1 MKLFF
6 FKRAI
11 QDMLNNR
18 FLNTVTVITIALSVL
33 IVSAFALFFTNA
45 NELLDTWKKGIRALV
60 YLDPSANDANRL
72 DLKYNIQKL
81 EGVQEARF
89 ISRKDALAQM
99 KVQMGRQAS
108 LLEGLESNPLP
119 DAFEVRLKPE
129 SQTMAEIE
137 HLSRAIEALPHIE
150 KVEYGQ
156 QWIGKFTSIINVFK
170 FVGYAMGGL
179 FLVATLFI
187 VANTVRLVLYS
198 RQEEIAIMRL
208 VGATDRFI
216 KIPFY
221 IQGLALGGV
230 GGMIGMCGL
239 YIAFHFISQKFHNSL
254 SAELLDMHFLN
265 LEIIAAIVAGSM
277 LVGWV
282 GCFVS
287 LKQFLKS

>member
-6 FKRAI
+6 FKRAL
-11 QDMLNNR
+11 QDILDNR

-33 IVSAFALFFTNA
+33 IVSSFALFFTNA

-60 YLDPSANDANRL
+60 YLDPSANEANRL
-72 DLKYNIQKL
+72 DLKYNIQQL
-81 EGVQEARF
+81 EGVSEARF
-89 ISRKDALAQM
+89 ISRKDALDQM
-99 KVQMGRQAS
+99 RVQMGRQAS

-129 SQTMAEIE
+129 SQTMADIE
-137 HLSRAIEALPHIE
+137 RLSSAIEALPHIN

-216 KIPFY
+216 KFPFY

-230 GGMIGMCGL
+230 GGMIGMSGL
-239 YIAFHFISQKFHNSL
+239 YIAFYFISQKFHNSL
-254 SAELLDMHFLN
+254 SAELLEMHFLN

>member
-11 QDMLNNR
+11 QDILNNR

-33 IVSAFALFFTNA
+33 IVSSFALFFTNA

-60 YLDPSANDANRL
+60 YLDPSADDANRL
-72 DLKYNIQKL
+72 DLKYNIQQL
-81 EGVQEARF
+81 EGVSEARF
-89 ISRKDALAQM
+89 ISRKDALDQM
-99 KVQMGRQAS
+99 RVQMGRQAS

-129 SQTMAEIE
+129 SQTMAGIE
-137 HLSRAIEALPHIE
+137 RLSKAIEALPHID

-156 QWIGKFTSIINVFK
+156 QWIGKFTSLINVFK

-179 FLVATLFI
+179 FLGATLFI

-216 KIPFY
+216 KLPFY

-230 GGMIGMCGL
+230 GGMIGMTGL

-254 SAELLDMHFLN
+254 SAELMDMHFLN
-265 LEIIAAIVAGSM
+265 LGTIAAFVAGSM

-282 GCFVS
+282 GCYLS
-287 LKQFLKS
+287 LKQFLKA

>member
-11 QDMLNNR
+11 QDILNNR

-33 IVSAFALFFTNA
+33 IVSSFALFFSNA
-45 NELLDTWKKGIRALV
+45 NELLDTWKNGIRALV
-60 YLDPSANDANRL
+60 YLDPDANDANRL

-81 EGVQEARF
+81 EGVSEARF
-89 ISRKDALAQM
+89 ISRKEALAQM

-108 LLEGLESNPLP
+108 LLEGLEQNPLP

-129 SQTMAEIE
+129 SQTMAGIE
-137 HLSRAIEALPHIE
+137 KLSRAIEALPHID

-198 RQEEIAIMRL
+198 RQEEITIMRL

-216 KIPFY
+216 KTPFY
-221 IQGLALGGV
+221 IQGMALGGL
-230 GGMIGMCGL
+230 GGIIGMSGL
-239 YIAFHFISQKFHNSL
+239 YIAFEFISEKFHNSL
-254 SAELLDMHFLN
+254 SAELLDMHFLS
-265 LEIIAAIVAGSM
+265 LEMITGIIVGSM
-277 LVGWV
+277 LIGWV
-282 GCFVS
+282 GCYVS
-287 LKQFLKS
+287 LKQFLKA

>member
-6 FKRAI
+6 FKRAL
-11 QDMLNNR
+11 QDILNNR

-33 IVSAFALFFTNA
+33 IVSSFALFFTNA

-60 YLDPSANDANRL
+60 YLDPSANEANRL
-72 DLKYNIQKL
+72 DLKYNIQQL
-81 EGVQEARF
+81 EGVSEARF
-89 ISRKDALAQM
+89 ISRKDALDQM
-99 KVQMGRQAS
+99 RVQMGRQAS

-129 SQTMAEIE
+129 SQTMADIE
-137 HLSRAIEALPHIE
+137 RLSRAIEALPHID

-216 KIPFY
+216 KFPFY

-230 GGMIGMCGL
+230 GGMIGMSGL
-239 YIAFHFISQKFHNSL
+239 YIAFYFISQKFHNSL

>member
-6 FKRAI
+6 FKRAL
-11 QDMLNNR
+11 QDILDNR

-33 IVSAFALFFTNA
+33 IVSSFALFFTNA

-60 YLDPSANDANRL
+60 YLDPSANEANRL
-72 DLKYNIQKL
+72 DLKYNIQQL
-81 EGVQEARF
+81 EGVSEARF
-89 ISRKDALAQM
+89 ISRKDALDQM
-99 KVQMGRQAS
+99 RVQMGRQAS

-129 SQTMAEIE
+129 SQTMADIE
-137 HLSRAIEALPHIE
+137 RLSRAIEALPHID

-216 KIPFY
+216 KFPFY

-230 GGMIGMCGL
+230 GGMIGMSGL
-239 YIAFHFISQKFHNSL
+239 YIAFYFISQKFHNSL
-254 SAELLDMHFLN
+254 SAELLEMHFLN

>member
-11 QDMLNNR
+11 QDILNNR
-18 FLNTVTVITIALSVL
+18 FLNTVTLITISLSVL
-33 IVSAFALFFTNA
+33 IVSSFALFFNNT

-60 YLDPSANDANRL
+60 YLNPDADDANRL
-72 DLKYNIQKL
+72 DLKYNIQNL
-81 EGVQEARF
+81 EGVSEARF
-89 ISRKDALAQM
+89 ISRKEALAQM

-129 SQTMAEIE
+129 SQTIAEIE
-137 HLSRAIEALPHIE
+137 RLSKAIEALPHID

-156 QWIGKFTSIINVFK
+156 QWIGKFTSIINAFK
-170 FVGYAMGGL
+170 FVGSAMGGL

-216 KIPFY
+216 KTPFY
-221 IQGLALGGV
+221 IQGMALGGL
-230 GGMIGMCGL
+230 GGIIGMAGL
-239 YIAFHFISQKFHNSL
+239 YIAFHFISEKFHNSL
-254 SAELLDMHFLN
+254 SAELLDIHFLS
-265 LEIIAAIVAGSM
+265 LEMIAGFIAGSM
-277 LVGWV
+277 LIGWI
-282 GCFVS
+282 GCYVS
-287 LKQFLKS
+287 LKQFLKA

>member
-6 FKRAI
+6 FKRAV
-11 QDMLNNR
+11 QDILNNR

-81 EGVQEARF
+81 EGVKEARF

-99 KVQMGRQAS
+99 KIQMGRQAS

-137 HLSRAIEALPHIE
+137 RLSRAIEALPHID

-230 GGMIGMCGL
+230 GGMIGMVGI
-239 YIAFHFISQKFHNSL
+239 YIAFHFISQKFHSSL

-265 LEIIAAIVAGSM
+265 LEIIAAIVTGSM

-282 GCFVS
+282 GCYVS
-287 LKQFLKS
+287 LKQFLKV

>member
-6 FKRAI
+6 VKRAV
-11 QDMLNNR
+11 QDISNNR

-72 DLKYNIQKL
+72 DLKYNIQQL
-81 EGVQEARF
+81 AGVSEARF
-89 ISRKDALAQM
+89 ISREDALAQM

-137 HLSRAIEALPHIE
+137 RLSRAIEALPHID

-179 FLVATLFI
+179 FLVATLLI

-216 KIPFY
+216 KLPFY

-230 GGMIGMCGL
+230 GGMIGMAGL
-239 YIAFHFISQKFHNSL
+239 YLAFYFISQKFHNSL

-265 LEIIAAIVAGSM
+265 LEIIVAIVAGSM

-282 GCFVS
+282 GCYVS

>member
-6 FKRAI
+6 LKRAI
-11 QDMLNNR
+11 QDILNNR

-99 KVQMGRQAS
+99 KVQMGRQSS

-129 SQTMAEIE
+129 SQNMAEIE
-137 HLSRAIEALPHIE
+137 RLSRAIEALPHID

-230 GGMIGMCGL
+230 GGMIGMFGL

>member
-11 QDMLNNR
+11 QDILNNR

-33 IVSAFALFFTNA
+33 IVSSFALFFNNA
-45 NELLDTWKKGIRALV
+45 NELLDTWKNGIRALV
-60 YLDPSANDANRL
+60 YLDPDSNAANRL

-81 EGVQEARF
+81 EGVSEARF
-89 ISRKDALAQM
+89 ISRKEALEQM

-108 LLEGLESNPLP
+108 LLEGLEQNPLP
-119 DAFEVRLKPE
+119 DAFEVRLKPA

-137 HLSRAIEALPHIE
+137 KLSRAIEALPHID
-150 KVEYGQ
+150 KVEYGR

-170 FVGYAMGGL
+170 FVGYAMGSL

-216 KIPFY
+216 KTPFY
-221 IQGLALGGV
+221 IQGMALGGL
-230 GGMIGMCGL
+230 GGVIGMSGL
-239 YIAFHFISQKFHNSL
+239 YAAFQFISEKFHNTL
-254 SAELLDMHFLN
+254 STELLDMHFLS
-265 LEIIAAIVAGSM
+265 LEMVAGIIVGSM
-277 LVGWV
+277 LIGWV
-282 GCFVS
+282 GCYVS
-287 LKQFLKS
+287 LKQFLKA

>member
-6 FKRAI
+6 FKRAVR
-11 QDMLNNR
+11 DMLNNR

-33 IVSAFALFFTNA
+33 IVSSFALFFTNA
-45 NELLDTWKKGIRALV
+45 NELLDTWKRGIRALV

-72 DLKYNIQKL
+72 DLKYNIQQL
-81 EGVQEARF
+81 EGVSEARF
-89 ISRKDALAQM
+89 ISREDALAQM
-99 KVQMGRQAS
+99 KDHMGRQAS

-119 DAFEVRLKPE
+119 NAFEVRLKPE

-137 HLSRAIEALPHIE
+137 RLARALEALPHIGQ
-150 KVEYGQ
+150 VEYGQ
-156 QWIGKFTSIINVFK
+156 QWIGKFTSIISVFK

-179 FLVATLFI
+179 FILATLFI
-187 VANTVRLVLYS
+187 IANTVRLVLYS

-221 IQGLALGGV
+221 IQGLALGAL
-230 GGMIGMCGL
+230 GGIIGMSGL
-239 YIAFHFISQKFHNSL
+239 SIAFFYITQKFRNSL

-265 LEIIAAIVAGSM
+265 PAMIAAIIVGST

-282 GCFVS
+282 GCYVS
-287 LKQFLKS
+287 LKQFLKA

>member
-6 FKRAI
+6 FQKAL
-11 QDMLNNR
+11 QDILNNR
-18 FLNTVTVITIALSVL
+18 FLNTVTVTTIALSVL
-33 IVSAFALFFTNA
+33 IVSSFALFFYNA

-60 YLDPSANDANRL
+60 YLDPAADDANRL

-81 EGVQEARF
+81 AGVSEARF
-89 ISRKDALAQM
+89 ISRKEAMAQM

-137 HLSRAIEALPHIE
+137 RLSKAIEALPHIG

-156 QWIGKFTSIINVFK
+156 QWIEKFISIINVFK
-170 FVGYAMGGL
+170 FVGYTMGGL

-208 VGATDRFI
+208 VGATDKFI
-216 KIPFY
+216 KTPFY
-221 IQGLALGGV
+221 IQGMALGGL
-230 GGMIGMCGL
+230 GGMIGIAGL
-239 YIAFHFISQKFHNSL
+239 FIAFHFISEKFHSSL
-254 SAELLDMHFLN
+254 SAGLLDIHFLG
-265 LEIIAAIVAGSM
+265 LEMIAGFIAGSM
-277 LVGWV
+277 FIGWV
-282 GCFVS
+282 GCYVS
-287 LKQFLKS
+287 LKQFLKA

>member
-1 MKLFF
+1 M
-6 FKRAI
+6 
-11 QDMLNNR
+11 
-18 FLNTVTVITIALSVL
+18 TVITIALSVL
-33 IVSAFALFFTNA
+33 IVSSFALFFNNA

-60 YLDPSANDANRL
+60 YLDPDTTDANRL

-81 EGVQEARF
+81 EGVSEARF
-89 ISRKDALAQM
+89 ISRKEALAQM
-99 KVQMGRQAS
+99 KVQMGRQSS
-108 LLEGLESNPLP
+108 LLEGLEPNPLP

-137 HLSRAIEALPHIE
+137 KLSRAIEALPHID

-170 FVGYAMGGL
+170 FVGYAMGSL

-216 KIPFY
+216 KTPFY
-221 IQGLALGGV
+221 HPGHGPGRPGGHYRDVRTLYRLSVHLRKVSQQPFGRTAGHALSQPGNYCRHYCRQHADRV
-230 GGMIGMCGL
+230 GR
-239 YIAFHFISQKFHNSL
+239 
-254 SAELLDMHFLN
+254 LL
-265 LEIIAAIVAGSM
+265 
-277 LVGWV
+277 
-282 GCFVS
+282 CFPETVS
-287 LKQFLKS
+287 

>member
-6 FKRAI
+6 LKRAV

-18 FLNTVTVITIALSVL
+18 FLNTVTVVTIALSVL
-33 IVSAFALFFTNA
+33 IVSSFALFFTNA

-60 YLDPSANDANRL
+60 YLSPSADDANRL

-81 EGVQEARF
+81 EGVEEARF
-89 ISRKDALAQM
+89 ISRKEALDQM

-108 LLEGLESNPLP
+108 LLEGLASNPLP

-137 HLSRAIEALPHIE
+137 RLSKALEALPHIA

-156 QWIGKFTSIINVFK
+156 QWIGKFTSIINVFEL
-170 FVGYAMGGL
+170 VGYGMGGL
-179 FLVATLFI
+179 FLVATLLI

-198 RQEEIAIMRL
+198 RQEEITIMRL

-216 KIPFY
+216 KFPFY
-221 IQGLALGGV
+221 IQGLALGGI
-230 GGMIGMCGL
+230 GGIIGMSGL
-239 YIAFHFISQKFHNSL
+239 YIAFHFFSKKFHNSL
-254 SAELLDMHFLN
+254 SAELLDMHFLS
-265 LEIIAAIVAGSM
+265 LEMIAAIIFGSM
-277 LVGWV
+277 LIGWV

-287 LKQFLKS
+287 LKQFLKA

>member
-11 QDMLNNR
+11 QDILNNR

-33 IVSAFALFFTNA
+33 IVSSFALFFTNA

-60 YLDPSANDANRL
+60 YLDPSADDANRL

-81 EGVQEARF
+81 EGVSEARF
-89 ISRKDALAQM
+89 ISRKEALAQM
-99 KVQMGRQAS
+99 TVQMGRQAS
-108 LLEGLESNPLP
+108 LLEGLASNPLP

-137 HLSRAIEALPHIE
+137 KLAKAIEALPHIGQ
-150 KVEYGQ
+150 VEYGQ

-170 FVGYAMGGL
+170 FVSSAMGSL

-187 VANTVRLVLYS
+187 VANTIRLVLYS

-216 KIPFY
+216 KAPFY
-221 IQGLALGGV
+221 IQGLALGGL
-230 GGMIGMCGL
+230 GGIIGMSGL
-239 YIAFHFISQKFHNSL
+239 YLAFRLISEKFHHSL
-254 SAELLDMHFLN
+254 SAELLEIHFLS
-265 LEIIAAIVAGSM
+265 LEMAAGIIAGSM

-282 GCFVS
+282 GCYVS
-287 LKQFLKS
+287 LKQFLKA

>member
-6 FKRAI
+6 LKRAV
-11 QDMLNNR
+11 QDILNNR
-18 FLNTVTVITIALSVL
+18 FLNTVTVVTIALSVL
-33 IVSAFALFFTNA
+33 IVSSFALFFTNA

-60 YLDPSANDANRL
+60 YLDPSADDANRL

-81 EGVQEARF
+81 EGVEEARF
-89 ISRKDALAQM
+89 ISRKEALAQM

-108 LLEGLESNPLP
+108 LLEGLASNPLP

-137 HLSRAIEALPHIE
+137 RLSKALEALPHID

-179 FLVATLFI
+179 FLVATLLI

-198 RQEEIAIMRL
+198 RQEEITIMRL

-216 KIPFY
+216 KFPFY
-221 IQGLALGGV
+221 IQGLALGGI
-230 GGMIGMCGL
+230 GGIIGMSGL
-239 YIAFHFISQKFHNSL
+239 YIAFHFFSKKFHNSL
-254 SAELLDMHFLN
+254 SAELLDMHFLG
-265 LEIIAAIVAGSM
+265 LEMIAAVIFGSM
-277 LVGWV
+277 LIGWV
-282 GCFVS
+282 GCYVS
-287 LKQFLKS
+287 LKQFLKA

>member
-6 FKRAI
+6 FKRAL
-11 QDMLNNR
+11 QDILDNR

-33 IVSAFALFFTNA
+33 IVSSFALFFTNA

-60 YLDPSANDANRL
+60 YLDPSANEANRL
-72 DLKYNIQKL
+72 DLKYNIQQL
-81 EGVQEARF
+81 EGVSEARF
-89 ISRKDALAQM
+89 ISRKDALDQM
-99 KVQMGRQAS
+99 RVQMGRQAS

-129 SQTMAEIE
+129 SQTMADIE
-137 HLSRAIEALPHIE
+137 RLSRAIEALPHID

-216 KIPFY
+216 KFPFY

-230 GGMIGMCGL
+230 GGMIGMSGL
-239 YIAFHFISQKFHNSL
+239 YIAFYFISQKFHNSL

-265 LEIIAAIVAGSM
+265 LETIAAIVAGSM